1 MKLKQTTLIVLTT
14 LLLGCNAAT
23 VQPQAAEQSTAP
35 TQTAQQQQ
43 DNTAPVLSAIEHLE
57 GRITAT
63 QEQLL
68 NVRSQSARQLEQL
81 QAIQLQLQSLSQEL
95 RTRRS
100 GTGAAK
106 TVTGANVASD
116 LPELVDQIAL
126 IASDMGRMMQDGSH
140 RMVSCYTRTGQ
151 WILIRYDRFT
161 GNSWLADKGAWI
173 ELGEAGGLD
182 NSVYEVVLER
192 ADNDAKGFV
201 AARLD
206 RNSGQTWWL
215 KQNSWQQLQP

>member
-1 MKLKQTTLIVLTT
+1 VRLKQATLVVLMTA
-14 LLLGCNAAT
+14 LSGCNAAT
-23 VQPQAAEQSTAP
+23 VQPQSEPQV
-35 TQTAQQQQ
+35 TQPSPPAN
-43 DNTAPVLSAIEHLE
+43 DAMAPVLSAIEHLE

-81 QAIQLQLQSLSQEL
+81 QSIQMQLQAVSQEL
-95 RTRRS
+95 RAKRS
-100 GTGAAK
+100 SASAARTTGAESD
-106 TVTGANVASD
+106 TSD
-116 LPELVDQIAL
+116 LPELVDQIAQT
-126 IASDMGRMMQDGSH
+126 ANDMNRVMQEGNH
-140 RMVSCYTRTGQ
+140 RVVSCYTRSGQ

-161 GNSWLADKGAWI
+161 GTSWLADKGEWI
-173 ELGEAGGLD
+173 ELGEAAVPEG
-182 NSVYEVVLER
+182 SVYEVVLER